1 MKVALL
7 CKSDS
12 TGGAAVVTF
21 RLMNALRRKGIDAR
35 MIVTEK
41 KTDSQWVIEAAS
53 KNSVRLPFIAERL
66 RIFAANGFNR
76 STLFQIDTASNG
88 LPLHRTPFIK
98 DADVICLNW
107 VNQGMLSIKG
117 IRKLSLLGKPLIW
130 TMHDM
135 WNMTG
140 ICHHAGY
147 CRRFMSQDGECSD
160 CPLLGK
166 EASRNDLSH
175 KTWLRKMILYK
186 NIRIHFVAV
195 SNWLADA
202 ARRSSLMKE
211 ADISVI
217 PNAFPLS
224 TAPSSP
230 SPQENSSSIP
240 SSISSFFLKEKEP
253 SIHPSLSGI
262 ERAIPDLLQE
272 GNDPSL
278 PRSKASRAEASA
290 SVKKI
295 IFGAARIDDP
305 IKGHST
311 LVEATRILAE
321 KYPDEAKGLE
331 IVTFGALKD
340 PEALKNIAIPHTH
353 LGRISPEE
361 IRSVYESGA
370 VVVSTSE
377 WETLP
382 GTLIEGQAWGC
393 VPVALNHGGQAD
405 IIDHM
410 HTGYLAEWSDDK
422 KENALRI
429 AEGIIWAL
437 ENRDAIKTGMHRSVI
452 KKFAEDSV
460 ADQYIR
466 MFKKLQ
472 DK

>member
-147 CRRFMSQDGECSD
+147 CQKFLGPRGECGD
-160 CPLLGK
+160 CPLLEHK
-166 EASRNDLSH
+166 ASKNDLSH
-175 KTWLRKMILYK
+175 KVWQHKRNLYDSV
-186 NIRIHFVAV
+186 NINFVAV
-195 SNWLADA
+195 STWLADT
-202 ARRSSLMKE
+202 ARKSSLMHDS
-211 ADISVI
+211 DISVI
-217 PNAFPLS
+217 PNAFD
-224 TAPSSP
+224 TTT
-230 SPQENSSSIP
+230 I
-240 SSISSFFLKEKEP
+240 
-253 SIHPSLSGI
+253 
-262 ERAIPDLLQE
+262 
-272 GNDPSL
+272 SL
-278 PRSKASRAEASA
+278 PTKTAVSDNRDSA
-290 SVKKI
+290 RI

-305 IKGHST
+305 VKNHHT
-311 LVEATRILAE
+311 LVEATKILAD
-321 KYPDEAKGLE
+321 KYPQEAKRLE
-331 IVTFGALKD
+331 LVTFGSLKD
-340 PEALKNIAIPHTH
+340 PDALKGVAIRHTH

-361 IRSVYESGA
+361 IRDIYESGS

-393 VPVALNHGGQAD
+393 VPVALDHGGQPD
-405 IIDHM
+405 IIDHLS
-410 HTGYLAEWSDDK
+410 TGYLAPWSDNR

-429 AEGIIWAL
+429 AEGILWGIN
-437 ENRDAIKTGMHRSVI
+437 NRNSVI
-452 KKFAEDSV
+452 QIMQHSVIEKFAENTV
-460 ADQYIR
+460 AEKYIR
-466 MFKKLQ
+466 LFRKLLNQ
-472 DK
+472 